1 MVLDIDLNN
10 GDIETPPIEKTR
22 EEIVVN
28 KPRKKKKGF
37 LRFFIFFLLF
47 LFLGGIGFAIWKGYI
62 ISEKVGF
69 KFNAAS
75 LISNKTPELEKDSK
89 GQYTSV
95 LLVGVDSR
103 KGDDISNTD
112 TIMVASYNYETN
124 NIQLIS
130 IPRDFHVEVD
140 KQARLFQRINS
151 VYAREERKQKNGGGF
166 EGLKRSITEVTGLE
180 IQYHALVDF
189 KAFEE
194 IIDSLGGVNVNV
206 ENSFTD
212 YRYPSGVKYKT
223 VSFQAGPQVMDGKTA
238 LEYAR
243 SRHSMQNNEGS
254 DYARARRQQKVIIA
268 IQNKISQSDALNDPK
283 ILIDMLS
290 SIVNNIKISE
300 FTVTDVQAGLDLL
313 KKFNEENGKSY
324 SFVLDPLAG
333 GGQLVEKVFVPSG
346 AFAIGPKE
354 GLGKYDK
361 IHEYIQLARK
371 KPYLYSNNPRV
382 FVYDI
387 GIGYK
392 ETTEKVKEI
401 KQHYP
406 YINIIQSRSIL
417 KDQEGNYVYS
427 DNDKYKESIN
437 DFAQYLKTENKEKP
451 DFVKS
456 NLNPDAIII
465 LLGKEI
471 EKTEEN

>member
-10 GDIETPPIEKTR
+10 GDIEKPSVKQIRKEPVIEKT
-22 EEIVVN
+22 
-28 KPRKKKKGF
+28 KKKGF
-37 LRFFIFFLLF
+37 LKYFLFFLLF
-47 LFLGGIGFAIWKGYI
+47 LFLGGIGFAVWKGYT

-69 KFNAAS
+69 KFNATS
-75 LISNKTPELEKDSK
+75 LISNKKPELEKDSEGK
-89 GQYTSV
+89 YTNI

-103 KGDDISNTD
+103 QGDDISNTD
-112 TIMVASYNYETN
+112 TIMVVSYNYETN
-124 NIQLIS
+124 NLLLIS

-140 KQARLFQRINS
+140 KQAKLFQRINS
-151 VYAREERKQKNGGGF
+151 VYAREERKKKDGGGF

-194 IIDSLGGVNVNV
+194 IIDSLDGVNVNV

-212 YRYPSGVKYKT
+212 YRYPSGLQYKT
-223 VSFQAGPQVMDGKTA
+223 VSFQAGPQVMNGQKA

-254 DYARARRQQKVIIA
+254 DYARARRQQKVIMA
-268 IQNKISQSDALNDPK
+268 IQNKIAQSDALKDPK
-283 ILIDMLS
+283 ILMDMFS

-300 FTVTDVQAGLDLL
+300 FTITDVQAGLDLL
-313 KKFNEENGKSY
+313 KKFDEENGKSY

-333 GGQLVEKVFVPSG
+333 GGQLVGKIDVPSG

-361 IHEYIQLARK
+361 IHEFIKLAVK

-392 ETTEKVKEI
+392 ETMEKVKEL
-401 KQHYP
+401 KQQYP
-406 YINIIQSRSIL
+406 YINIIQSQSIL
-417 KDQEGNYVYS
+417 KDQEGN
-427 DNDKYKESIN
+427 
-437 DFAQYLKTENKEKP
+437 
-451 DFVKS
+451 
-456 NLNPDAIII
+456 
-465 LLGKEI
+465 
-471 EKTEEN
+471 